1 MATDERFDESISK
14 WLEETAPAQLPERVL
29 EATFE
34 RTRRSRQQ
42 VGWRALLGR
51 IRLSRFAPALG
62 AAVVVV
68 LVAASAVSYY
78 ASQQGFAGPANP
90 ASLPTTPG
98 AWSRVS
104 IDSRFDTSQVD
115 TDSLAASPHGLLAVL
130 GELGSD
136 AFQLS
141 VSTDGHTWLEVP
153 RSQHPPLGDDIR
165 LIELIGTDRGFLM
178 IVSNNVW
185 TSPDGLTW
193 EGLAGPEDPDL
204 RQGEILAATT
214 GGPGFVAVGSNNTAW
229 YSTDGSDWSLAD
241 VPPPPAG
248 FGGQGYT
255 GERPTVTMYQVATS
269 GDVLVAWGDA
279 LANDGDEIVVEPVV
293 WTSRDGRTWT
303 NASGPEIDSV
313 ALAGRPGGFVAT
325 GALIDGIPADR
336 ANRVAFFSS
345 DGQKWE
351 RATNDLERRQPTNP
365 NGGLTNDE
373 RLLSVDEVAAASSG
387 FVAVGSDGWCPIDRC
402 ADAEAAI
409 WTSVDGRSWARMVGD
424 DLFKV
429 NDPRDPNASPGVYA
443 TSVVAWGSRFV
454 VGGQYDGKPVI
465 WISGSEPPG
474 NGGTASPTAAAVAP
488 TAEPTEP
495 QAIPFAGNWEATDPP
510 PDSSH
515 LTMEVIALPD
525 RTYGVTIRDNQASV
539 CDGASSTMAGVAE
552 ERESG
557 SIVIQQPGYV
567 CDDGSEAQALSG
579 PPLEEQLR
587 NLGFTYDPVSDE
599 LQDSLGLVWSRAA
612 VGL

>member
-1 MATDERFDESISK
+1 MTDMKLDEKISK
-14 WLEETAPAQLPERVL
+14 WLEAEAPRQLPDRVL
-29 EATFE
+29 GATFE

-51 IRLSRFAPALG
+51 IRLNRFAPALSG
-62 AAVVVV
+62 AVVVV
-68 LVAASAVSYY
+68 LVAALALSYY
-78 ASQQGFAGPANP
+78 ANQPGYGGPSKP
-90 ASLPTTPG
+90 APLPATPD

-104 IDSRFDTSQVD
+104 IDSRFRTSQVD

-153 RSQHPPLGDDIR
+153 RNQHPPLGDDIR
-165 LIELIGTDRGFLM
+165 LIELIGTDGGFLM

-185 TSPDGLTW
+185 TSPDGLGW
-193 EGLAGPEDPDL
+193 ELLTGQEDPDL
-204 RQGEILAATT
+204 RQGEILAATA

-241 VPPPPAG
+241 VPPQPVG
-248 FGGQGYT
+248 SGGPGVS

-279 LANDGDEIVVEPVV
+279 SANDGDVEPVV

-303 NASGPEIDSV
+303 KASGPQIDSV

-351 RATNDLERRQPTNP
+351 RATNDLERRQPTSP

-387 FVAVGSDGWCPIDRC
+387 FVAVGSDGWCLIDRC

-424 DLFKV
+424 DLFRV
-429 NDPRDPNASPGVYA
+429 NEPRDPNASPGVYA

-454 VGGQYDGKPVI
+454 VGGQYDGKPVV

-474 NGGTASPTAAAVAP
+474 NGEIDTATAAAVAP

-495 QAIPFAGNWEATDPP
+495 HAIPFAGNWEATDPP

-515 LTMEVIALPD
+515 LTMAIVELPD
-525 RTYGVTIRDNQASV
+525 GAYDVTIRDDLATV
-539 CDGASSTMAGVAE
+539 CGGVPSTMTGVAE
-552 ERESG
+552 AQEPG
-557 SIVIQQPGYV
+557 TIVIQQPDYV

-579 PPLEEQLR
+579 PPLLEQLQ
-587 NLGFTYDPVSDE
+587 NLGFTYEPVSDE
-599 LQDSLGLVWSRAA
+599 LQDSFGLVWSHAA
-612 VGL
+612 MGP